1 MGEGLPWNI
10 VLTVGLLCFLAGV
23 NSYKQDL
30 EKLRKKKF
38 GNPWN
43 RFKRS

>member
-10 VLTVGLLCFLAGV
+10 VLTFGLLCFLAGI
-23 NSYKQDL
+23 NSYNQDMA
-30 EKLRKKKF
+30 RIKKKKM

-43 RFKRS
+43 KYKRS